1 MHNRRRRG
9 FLRSGRTASI
19 PRGVCPTQMI
29 CILIYF
35 SNRITS
41 VPILEGDTYRSFL
54 FVNCF
59 LVRMHCRWIND
70 IVNHHSELW
79 TDDDS
84 LPCPM
89 TVTYF
94 LCRVLSQKLC
104 KICKRVQKCTKLLE
118 VILKKKKNKSGQ
130 IWTNLDKAGEEV
142 GSNVFGR
149 GFSPPP
155 LRELLGVWNKRA
167 DKYAA
172 NNNGRATTSSCSSW
186 SKRREET
193 KEFCPEERKMQ
204 RLDVQRRVDV
214 IWMQRGVMQSP
225 HKVDLVV
232 DNFQQLTASGN

>member
-1 MHNRRRRG
+1 MNRWWLTTMPNDCHL
-9 FLRSGRTASI
+9 FSMSGPQSEIVQNVQNCAK
-19 PRGVCPTQMI
+19 M
-29 CILIYF
+29 YK
-35 SNRITS
+35 ITWGNF
-41 VPILEGDTYRSFL
+41 E
-54 FVNCF
+54 
-59 LVRMHCRWIND
+59 
-70 IVNHHSELW
+70 E
-79 TDDDS
+79 
-84 LPCPM
+84 
-89 TVTYF
+89 
-94 LCRVLSQKLC
+94 
-104 KICKRVQKCTKLLE
+104 
-118 VILKKKKNKSGQ
+118 KKNKSGQ

-155 LRELLGVWNKRA
+155 LRELRGVWNKRA